1 MKCKVCKKTAVV
13 SLPSHNAGFC
23 RDCFL
28 KFFTRQVERAIHGEK
43 LFTHEDR
50 ILVALSGGK
59 DSLALML
66 ELSRQGY
73 DVTGLHIDLAIP
85 GSSAAARGVVER
97 FCAKHGLPLIIKDMR
112 AEGLPIPMVKKRL
125 KRPVCSACGKIKRYF
140 FNKIAMENQ
149 FTVLATGHNLDD
161 EIARL
166 FSNVLRWDIAYLSDQ
181 SPNLPDEHGF
191 GRKVRPLFRLSE
203 FETANYAFLMDIDY
217 HYAPCPYSQ
226 GASFSAHK
234 QLWEELEAAM
244 PGRKLDFYLGFL
256 ERGRPLFAKHEEV
269 SGARLAPCARCG
281 YPTSAGI
288 CGVCRIRDA
297 VAELDEPVQPIC
309 STEPL

>member
-1 MKCKVCKKTAVV
+1 
-13 SLPSHNAGFC
+13 
-23 RDCFL
+23 
-28 KFFTRQVERAIHGEK
+28 
-43 LFTHEDR
+43 
-50 ILVALSGGK
+50 
-59 DSLALML
+59 
-66 ELSRQGY
+66 
-73 DVTGLHIDLAIP
+73 
-85 GSSAAARGVVER
+85 
-97 FCAKHGLPLIIKDMR
+97 
-112 AEGLPIPMVKKRL
+112 
-125 KRPVCSACGKIKRYF
+125 
-140 FNKIAMENQ
+140 MENQ

-309 STEPL
+309 SMEPL